1 MPHVPLVDV
10 EKIVAAIDLL
20 GKDLEPR
27 QIEFIKSR
35 WLHQVEYWDQ
45 RSRGARWK
53 YYGLRLVMVIGGVSI
68 PVILSVGPDFL
79 GSRMPTIIASV
90 VSAIVAAAAAWEGV
104 ANYGQI
110 WLEKRRAAEL
120 LKCEGWLFIQRADK
134 YAGQTVQIAAALFAA
149 EVERQIAKEVGEY
162 VANFDVEAATTRVSQ
177 TAKMLEEAGV
187 TTPKGGAPTTQV

>member
-10 EKIVAAIDLL
+10 QKIVAAVDQLS
-20 GKDLEPR
+20 KELEPR

-45 RSRGARWK
+45 RSRNARWK
-53 YYGLRLVMVIGGVSI
+53 YFGLRLVMVLGGVSI
-68 PVILSVGPDFL
+68 PVILSVGPE
-79 GSRMPTIIASV
+79 IIAGRTPAMVASV

-110 WLEKRRAAEL
+110 WLDKRRAAEM
-120 LKCEGWLFIQRADK
+120 LKCEGWLFLQRADK
-134 YAGQTVQIAAALFAA
+134 YAGGSFQNAAVVFAA

-162 VANFDVEAATTRVSQ
+162 VANFDVDAATARVSQ
-177 TAKMLEEAGV
+177 TQKLLEAAGI
-187 TTPKGGAPTTQV
+187 KGRERPPG